1 MNKSRILQLTQQKAD
16 NAIYVAAEAARSLM
30 TPFIPVNLNNLR
42 RDREIRK
49 ISPGVVHIVQSPK
62 GSASEKYAATQYFD
76 YLRHR
81 TDSAGYAD
89 LSQAVPLGSGSK
101 KQTGRGNKYL
111 YGRAYRIAV
120 KNDTLA
126 RSKPEW
132 FKRFL
137 NTPSLVKEVVAVAVN
152 RWRR

>member
-1 MNKSRILQLTQQKAD
+1 MNKARILQLTQQKAD
-16 NAIYVAAEAARSLM
+16 NAIYVAALTANSLI
-30 TPFIPVNLNNLR
+30 TPFIPVNLGTLR

-49 ISPGVVHIVQSPK
+49 IAPGVVHIVQSPK

-89 LSQAVPLGSGSK
+89 LAQSVPLGAGGK
-101 KQTGRGNKYL
+101 KQAGRGNKYL

-120 KNDTLA
+120 KNDSLS

-132 FKRFL
+132 FRRFL
-137 NTPSLVKEVVAVAVN
+137 NTPSMVQEVITVAVN

>member
-1 MNKSRILQLTQQKAD
+1 MNKARILQLTQQKAD
-16 NAIYVAAEAARSLM
+16 QAVYVAAVTANSLM
-30 TPFIPVNLNNLR
+30 TPFIPVNLGTLR

-49 ISPGVVHIVQSPK
+49 ISSGVVHIVQSPK
-62 GSASEKYAATQYFD
+62 GSASERYAKTQYFD
-76 YLRHR
+76 NLRHR
-81 TDSAGYAD
+81 TDSSGYAD
-89 LSQAVPLGSGSK
+89 LAQNVLLGAGGK
-101 KQTGRGNKYL
+101 RQTGRGNKYL

-137 NTPSLVKEVVAVAVN
+137 NTPSLVKEVIAVAVN